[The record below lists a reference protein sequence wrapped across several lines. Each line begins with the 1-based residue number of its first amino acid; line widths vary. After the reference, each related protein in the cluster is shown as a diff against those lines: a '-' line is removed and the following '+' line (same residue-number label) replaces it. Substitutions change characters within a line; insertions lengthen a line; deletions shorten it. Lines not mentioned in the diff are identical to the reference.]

1 MKKKPSDDLPDY
13 TVADMNVDGMP
24 WNARRSWQ
32 LLSGDPSAVKKKND
46 LQHAKPRRDDTD
58 GSENPFLAGQE
69 QPFEKEERRALVW
82 IALKAALLL
91 GSVFVLAAFLFLLFC
106 VNVWFK

>member
-1 MKKKPSDDLPDY
+1 MKKKLSDDLPDY
-13 TVADMNVDGMP
+13 TVADMN
-24 WNARRSWQ
+24 
-32 LLSGDPSAVKKKND
+32 
-46 LQHAKPRRDDTD
+46 

-91 GSVFVLAAFLFLLFC
+91 GGVFVLAAFLFLLFC

>member
-24 WNARRSWQ
+24 WNSRRPWQ
-32 LLSGDPSAVKKKND
+32 LLPGDPSAAKKKND
-46 LQHAKPRRDDTD
+46 LQHAEPQTEEA
-58 GSENPFLAGQE
+58 GAENPFLGGQE

-82 IALKAALLL
+82 IALKASLLL
-91 GSVFVLAAFLFLLFC
+91 GGVFVLAAFLFLLFC

>member
-1 MKKKPSDDLPDY
+1 MWTECRGIQGGRGSCFLA
-13 TVADMNVDGMP
+13 T
-24 WNARRSWQ
+24 RQ
-32 LLSGDPSAVKKKND
+32 LQRKRMTC
-46 LQHAKPRRDDTD
+46 QHAGPRRDDTD

-91 GSVFVLAAFLFLLFC
+91 GGVFVLAAFLFLLFC

>member
-1 MKKKPSDDLPDY
+1 MKKDTDDLPDY

-24 WNARRSWQ
+24 WNSRRPWQ
-32 LLSGDPSAVKKKND
+32 LLPGDPSSAKKKND
-46 LQHAKPRRDDTD
+46 LQHAKLQREEAE
-58 GSENPFLAGQE
+58 GVENPFLEKPE

-91 GSVFVLAAFLFLLFC
+91 GGVFVLAAFLFLLFC
-106 VNVWFK
+106 VKIWFK